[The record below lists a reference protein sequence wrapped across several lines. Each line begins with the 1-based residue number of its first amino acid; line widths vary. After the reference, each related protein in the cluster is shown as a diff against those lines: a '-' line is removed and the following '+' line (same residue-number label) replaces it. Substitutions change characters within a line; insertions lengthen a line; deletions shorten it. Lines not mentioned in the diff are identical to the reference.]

1 MTKKKI
7 LTLALCVAM
16 TAILAVGTLAYFTD
30 TDKADNVFT
39 VGNVKIELT
48 ETKWEAEGEEA
59 ADVYPGEA
67 LPKNPNVTNNGDN
80 PCFVRLKVEGLD
92 VLGED
97 NMITYE
103 TNYVTGALHE
113 DWKLYDG
120 YFYYKH
126 VLPAGES
133 TKTDL
138 FDQIRIP
145 TSVTNGFDGSYD
157 VVVSAEAVQAQ
168 GAKPSFSAVQAMTVE
183 EIAAWFTTCM
193 TVAE

>member
-7 LTLALCVAM
+7 LTLAMCIAM
-16 TAILAVGTLAYFTD
+16 AAILAVGTLAYFTD

-39 VGNVKIELT
+39 VGNVEIELT
-48 ETKWEAEGEEA
+48 ETKWKAEGEEA
-59 ADVYPGEA
+59 EDVYPGEA
-67 LPKNPNVTNNGDN
+67 LPKNPNVTNNGNN

-103 TNYVTGALHE
+103 TNYVTGALGK
-113 DWKLYDG
+113 DWERYTDG
-120 YFYYKH
+120 YFYYKK
-126 VLPAGES
+126 VLPADAS
-133 TKTDL
+133 TETDL

-145 TSVTNGFDGSYD
+145 TSVTNGYDGSYD

-168 GAKPSFSAVQAMTVE
+168 GAKPSFSAVEAMTVA
-183 EIAAWFTTCM
+183 EIAAWFTTCGF
-193 TVAE
+193 